1 MALPVRQHYI
11 GGEWVDSADGRT
23 AESINPATGEASYEF
38 ARGGEEDVAR
48 AVRAARNTFESPV
61 WRDLTPTR
69 RGALL
74 RRLGD
79 LVSERG
85 EELAR
90 AESLDNGKLLREMRQ
105 QLRILP
111 EFFYYH
117 AGMADKVQGDTIPA
131 LNPAILNYTLRE
143 PLGVVG
149 AISPWNSPLH
159 LTTQKLA
166 PALAMGNTIVIKPSE
181 HTSAS
186 ILDFMPLIEEAGFPA
201 GAVNVVTGFGPE
213 AGAALVA
220 HPDIAK
226 VSFTGGT
233 ATGRAIARV
242 AGDRLIPVGMELGGK
257 SPNIVFEDA
266 DPDDAAMGVIAGIF
280 AAAGQTCIA
289 GSRVLVHESIHDEI
303 LERVVARAR
312 TIKIGDPL
320 DAETELGPLAFEAHR
335 GKVEGYV
342 AAGVE
347 EGAKLE
353 YGGGR
358 PAALAAGWFFEPTVF
373 TGVDNSMKIAS
384 EEIFG
389 PVAGLIKFR
398 DEAEAIRI
406 ANDTSYGL
414 AAGVWTKDVRRAHR
428 VAAQLE
434 AGTVWINF
442 YRASAPMSPLGGY
455 KDSGLGKENG
465 FEGAL
470 AFTRSKSVWVNTSD
484 EPIGDP
490 FVVR

>member
-1 MALPVRQHYI
+1 MVRQHYI

-23 AESINPATGEASYEF
+23 AESINPATGEVSYEF
-38 ARGGEEDVAR
+38 ARGGPEDVAR
-48 AVRAARNTFESPV
+48 AVRSARRTFESEV
-61 WRDLTPTR
+61 WRGLTPTK

-79 LVSERG
+79 LIGEHA

-90 AESLDNGKLLREMRQ
+90 AESLDNGKLLREMRG
-105 QLRILP
+105 QLRVLP
-111 EFFYYH
+111 EFYFYF
-117 AGMADKVQGDTIPA
+117 AGMADKVQGDVVPA
-131 LNPAILNYTLRE
+131 LNPSILNYTLRE

-166 PALAMGNTIVIKPSE
+166 PALAMGNTVVIKPSE

-186 ILDFMPLIEEAGFPA
+186 ILDFMALVEEAGFPA

-220 HPDIAK
+220 HPDVAK
-226 VSFTGGT
+226 ISFTGGT

-242 AGDRLIPVGMELGGK
+242 AGERLIPVVMELGGK
-257 SPNIVFEDA
+257 SPNIIFEDA
-266 DPDDAAMGVIAGIF
+266 DPADAAMGVVAGIF

-289 GSRVLVHESIHDEI
+289 GSRVLVHESLHDEI
-303 LERVVARAR
+303 LARVVERAR
-312 TIKIGDPL
+312 SIKIGDPL

-335 GKVEGYV
+335 EKVEGYV
-342 AAGVE
+342 ASGVA
-347 EGAKLE
+347 EGATLE
-353 YGGGR
+353 SGGR
-358 PAALAAGWFFEPTVF
+358 RPDGIEAGWFFEPTVF
-373 TGVDNSMKIAS
+373 TGVDNSMKMAS

-389 PVAGLIKFR
+389 PVAGLMKFST
-398 DEAEAIRI
+398 EEEAIAL
-406 ANDTSYGL
+406 ANDTNYGL

-428 VAAQLE
+428 VAGRLD
-434 AGTVWINF
+434 AGTVWVNF
-442 YRASAPMSPLGGY
+442 YRAISPMAPLGGF

-470 AFTRSKSVWVNTSD
+470 SFTRTKSIWVNTSD